1 MISASYIVYMCR
13 KNWASNFCFSLSI
26 CSIQVKDLP
35 TLKSL
40 DKNAYNYFYHQVK
53 LDLINGK
60 IPDLVYPN
68 HKGKV
73 LGLIVTSM
81 YIEMREYNTSV
92 DELKKNY
99 KKYVPEKYVKKDTF
113 NIMKQ
118 KITEQVEQIKKEHD
132 A

>member
-1 MISASYIVYMCR
+1 MKSIIDLLNR
-13 KNWASNFCFSLSI
+13 NFEKKIFSFHA
-26 CSIQVKDLP
+26 QVKDLP

-53 LDLINGK
+53 WDLTNGK

-68 HKGKV
+68 HKEKV
-73 LGLIVTSM
+73 LGLIVTNM
-81 YIEMREYNTSV
+81 YIEMLEYNTSV

-99 KKYVPEKYVKKDTF
+99 KKYVPEKYVKKHSF
-113 NIMKQ
+113 IIKQ
-118 KITEQVEQIKKEHD
+118 KIAEQLEQIKHKHD